1 MRIWDCG
8 CLDCGH
14 EFKIIDSYQPLECE
28 ECGSD
33 QLVVHDLG
41 RAYD

>member
-14 EFKIIDSYQPLECE
+14 EFEAIDSYAPLECR

-33 QLVVHDLG
+33 QIRALDLG

>member
-1 MRIWDCG
+1 MDCG
-8 CLDCGH
+8 Y
-14 EFKIIDSYQPLECE
+14 EFEVIDSYAPLECR

-33 QLVVHDLG
+33 QIKVLDLG

>member
-8 CLDCGH
+8 CMDCGH
-14 EFKIIDSYQPLECE
+14 EFEVIDCYQPLECE

>member
-1 MRIWDCG
+1 MDCG
-8 CLDCGH
+8 Y
-14 EFKIIDSYQPLECE
+14 EFEVIDSYEPLECE
-28 ECGSD
+28 DCGSD